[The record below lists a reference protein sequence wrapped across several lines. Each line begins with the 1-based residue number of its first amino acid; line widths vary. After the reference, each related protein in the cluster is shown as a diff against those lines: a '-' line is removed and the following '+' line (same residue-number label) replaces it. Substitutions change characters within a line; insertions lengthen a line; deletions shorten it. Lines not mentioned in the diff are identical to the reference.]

1 MLMKMRGQGQAL
13 SLSQPL
19 ATSSG
24 KSKKTKHFKA
34 VEKSIFMVFSIFR
47 ATSQLAAAVP
57 NDTKW

>member
-1 MLMKMRGQGQAL
+1 MLMKIKGQGRAL

-34 VEKSIFMVFSIFR
+34 VEKSIFIFDSVFK
-47 ATSQLAAAVP
+47 AAS
-57 NDTKW
+57 